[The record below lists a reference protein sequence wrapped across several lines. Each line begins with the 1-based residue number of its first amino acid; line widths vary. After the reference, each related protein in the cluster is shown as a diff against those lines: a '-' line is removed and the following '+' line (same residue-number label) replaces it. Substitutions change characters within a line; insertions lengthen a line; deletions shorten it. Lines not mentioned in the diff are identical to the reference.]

1 MSSSNELYKVAVYG
15 TLRKGNGNNVLLS
28 DSKFL
33 GEGFTLPK
41 FEMFSLGAFPGITGG
56 STSIKVE
63 VYEVDSETLSRL
75 DRLEGYRGIG
85 ENNFYDREI
94 ISTPYGNAM
103 TYTLRDDGYNE
114 YPRIES
120 GDWLNR
126 EVVKLK
132 DLI

>member
-1 MSSSNELYKVAVYG
+1 MNHSNELYKVAVYG

-28 DSKFL
+28 NSKFL

-41 FEMFSLGAFPGITGG
+41 FEMFSLGGFPGITGG

-63 VYEVDSETLSRL
+63 VYEVDSDTLSRL

-85 ENNFYDREI
+85 ESNFYDREV

-103 TYTLRDDGYNE
+103 TYTLRDGGYND

-120 GDWLNR
+120 GDWSDR

-132 DLI
+132 DLL